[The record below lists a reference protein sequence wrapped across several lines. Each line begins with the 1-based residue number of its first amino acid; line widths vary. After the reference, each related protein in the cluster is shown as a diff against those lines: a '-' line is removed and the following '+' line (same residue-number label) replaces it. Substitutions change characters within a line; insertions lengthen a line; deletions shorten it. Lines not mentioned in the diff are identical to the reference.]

1 MTDIRKLVTLREVVF
16 SELGR
21 EAPRPIVHAVGIAV
35 IRNPFAGRWA
45 EDLRP
50 LFDAGAGLG
59 ERLMPELVRM
69 LDGPAVSYG
78 KGALVG
84 VAGEMEHG
92 GACVHPM
99 LGRPMR
105 AAIGG
110 GQAVIGSNVKVAAPG
125 TLLDVPLGHKDEPW
139 SFEHFD
145 TITVSVPD
153 APRPEEI
160 VVVMAIA
167 DGGRLN
173 NRCGSAPIR

>member
-21 EAPRPIVHAVGIAV
+21 EAPRPIVRAVGIAV

-145 TITVSVPD
+145 TISVSVPD